1 MMLAGSNAAV
11 KAFGN
16 EVEADEGYY
25 RIGDMAREF
34 DVTLRTLRFYED
46 KGLLSPKRDGS
57 TRLYS
62 RRDRTRLQLILLG
75 RKVGFTLRDVKQM
88 IDLYDP
94 KGTNAK
100 QLRVTLEKS
109 EKQMNR
115 LVKQREALEEAIGDL
130 GQLIDNVRGRLST
143 RQAAN
148 G

>member
-46 KGLLSPKRDGS
+46 KGLLSPKREGS

-75 RKVGFTLRDVKQM
+75 RKVGVTLRDVKQM

>member
-25 RIGDMAREF
+25 RIGDMASEF

-46 KGLLSPKRDGS
+46 KGLLSPKREGS

>member
-1 MMLAGSNAAV
+1 
-11 KAFGN
+11 
-16 EVEADEGYY
+16 
-25 RIGDMAREF
+25 
-34 DVTLRTLRFYED
+34 
-46 KGLLSPKRDGS
+46 
-57 TRLYS
+57 
-62 RRDRTRLQLILLG
+62 
-75 RKVGFTLRDVKQM
+75 M

-94 KGTNAK
+94 KGSNAK

>member
-46 KGLLSPKRDGS
+46 KGLLSPKREGS

-143 RQAAN
+143 RLAAN

>member
-46 KGLLSPKRDGS
+46 KGLLSPKREGS

-62 RRDRTRLQLILLG
+62 RRDRTRQQLILLG

>member
-46 KGLLSPKRDGS
+46 KGLLSPKREGS

-94 KGTNAK
+94 KGSNAK